1 MLDLKFIREN
11 PDKVKA
17 ACVKKRMEVDVD
29 RILAIDQDVRE
40 LKRAGEALK
49 AESNAKSKEIPKL
62 AGAEKER
69 SLAALKELS
78 AKIKEAEERQKAREE
93 ELGGLL
99 LRVPNIPSPE
109 VPDGKDESEN
119 VEIKRVGTP
128 RTFEFEPKD
137 HVDLGVSLDILDIER
152 ATRIAGSR
160 TYFLKNEGVLL
171 ELGVLRLALDHM
183 IAQGFTP
190 MLPPHLVRDEAMTGT
205 AYLPGGEE
213 QAYRTDRDGTW
224 LIGTSEVPLTAWRGG
239 EILDDAELPL
249 KLVGLSPCYR
259 REAGTYGRD
268 TRGLY
273 RIHQFQKIEQ
283 VIICRNDED
292 ASRRFHD
299 EILGHAETIVSQLGL
314 PYRIVNV
321 CGGDL
326 GRPQVQKFD
335 IETWMPSRK
344 GYGETHSASRFHDF
358 QARRLN
364 LRYRDAAGKVQFCH
378 TLNNT
383 VIASPRILIP
393 ILENYQQ
400 ADGSVVVP
408 PALRPYLGGLEVI
421 RRKK

>member
-1 MLDLKFIREN
+1 MLDLKFIRDN
-11 PDKVKA
+11 PDRVKA
-17 ACVKKRMEVDVD
+17 ACAKKRIDLDVD
-29 RILAIDQDVRE
+29 RLLTIDAEVRE
-40 LKRAGEALK
+40 LKRSCEVLK
-49 AESNAKSKEIPKL
+49 ADSNARSKEVPKL
-62 AGAEKER
+62 QGEEKEKT
-69 SLAALKELS
+69 LAALKEVS
-78 AKIKEAEERQKAREE
+78 AKIRDAEEAQRAKEG
-93 ELGGLL
+93 ELQGYL
-99 LRVPNIPSPE
+99 LRVPNVPSPE
-109 VPDGKDESEN
+109 VPDGKDDTEN
-119 VEIKRVGTP
+119 VELRKVGTP
-128 RTFEFEPKD
+128 RAFDFDPKD

-183 IAQGFTP
+183 IAAGFSP

-213 QAYRTDRDGTW
+213 QAYRTDRDGSW
-224 LIGTSEVPLTAWRGG
+224 LIGTAEVPLTAWRMG
-239 EILDDAELPL
+239 EILEDAELPL
-249 KLVGLSPCYR
+249 KLVGMSHCYR
-259 REAGTYGRD
+259 REAGTYGKD

-273 RIHQFQKIEQ
+273 RIHQFQKVEQ
-283 VIICRNDED
+283 VVICRNDE
-292 ASRRFHD
+292 ALSRRFHD
-299 EILGHAETIVSQLGL
+299 EILGHSEAVLGKLGL
-314 PYRIVNV
+314 PYRVVNV

-335 IETWMPSRK
+335 VETWMPSRK

-400 ADGSVVVP
+400 KDGSVVVP
-408 PALRPYLGGLEVI
+408 KALVPYVGREVLEP
-421 RRKK
+421 KKR